1 MVIGWDPMGLKEFYH
16 AIEDKYY
23 AGLDWLDAHGVP
35 VYRVVD
41 AIEAQNIPSF
51 PVAMLL
57 LVLVLGG
64 LWFALSGNLGGG
76 NALTITVIDGTQ
88 TPISGARVELSGDNF
103 VAQSLLTDARG
114 KVTFS
119 GLPQGVLLTL
129 SASKED
135 YQFRNTTVTLD
146 SGENVARITGIA
158 IPKNKSIALQL
169 YQSGT
174 TQAFADAVEL
184 QFSCPEDSTFNET
197 RVVTNGRVTLQDVP
211 ADCDTLTVTSSDVR
225 VQLQTGVVDT
235 TAAQPSLYLSFAA
248 QGNAELQVTIVGAD
262 ALPIEGIEVVLNS
275 AYGDP
280 LQTKFSDNAGSVKF
294 TGIVPDTYTVS
305 AYDGQGR
312 YASKTSPATSIS
324 GTNNSLTLV
333 MEQAAVG
340 EVRLQIVDES
350 NLAPIANATVIV
362 SRGTQTLP
370 SKRTDETGKV
380 SIPVSSGAGLSAS
393 IDHPNY
399 LISVVPVTVS
409 TAGFSTIALT
419 RATAENSQVLTVQ
432 IKDEL
437 NNPVEG
443 AQVALKKAVT
453 GASVGA
459 TKTTGASGTVVF
471 TSLEEGGYFV
481 SAYKPGFSDQ
491 KRSDVVQVRA
501 RTNASVALQLTLGTG
516 TIEVSVK
523 DDAGVAISGATIQ
536 VRDAITHNAAANEA
550 ISDVEGKASITLRA
564 DKIVYF
570 VISEGTFSTV
580 TTIPYAVKKGVNQK
594 IEVELPKSISRLETR
609 ILQLLFKGQPLES
622 ESALVPGQTY
632 TAIMGLYL
640 PDGSEP
646 TEAAIHVRTGN
657 SDEGRTN
664 PIENDDWYIR
674 DVRAAH
680 SIIKRGTTYTPPLGL
695 GIDNQ
700 NLTTGNAKWAN
711 VVIQNPNAGL
721 TLVEVDL
728 QVKDSAVQG
737 VDLPL
742 YYRAYAKS
750 GSYTRFP
757 LDAVLGGSDSTGEK
771 QGLYANANLATYSVG
786 NTSSTCTKDMCVALV
801 LEDLQT
807 RLQNPVFNETEVDVS
822 TQHRLGFVFR
832 SLSDSVLQDTKILVK
847 SSTASADLKTYEV
860 VNAVGVKKT
869 GTAQGNIVDVALGT
883 VQRDNVI
890 TGFVN
895 FAASKEGS
903 SNITLSII
911 SGKNEIFKREL
922 RVKVNAAS
930 VFETEVLPQAILP
943 LLTNQLLVKAYVAAE
958 GGRIGLE
965 NVAVTIKKNGTTLTS
980 GFTDGE
986 GIFPYELNEPNVG
999 DVIEFTLE
1007 KPGYK
1012 PIIKTIRVGD
1022 NIVLFSPNQINEN
1035 LIINGV
1041 SRKTR
1046 EVRLTNLASIPLKLT
1061 EVRLSGGFDDLVK
1074 FELLS
1079 DNLIGTEIPVNGD
1092 VNLAF
1097 ALELTEKGM
1106 RLLNAQTF
1114 NGAIVVTTETTTS
1127 AKTFVNALPAVIKA
1141 GFGGEVDDSSC
1152 LIVEPLKWDI
1162 YTNTNEQKQLGFEIK
1177 NNCKVKGEP
1186 VRLANLSAKIKQ
1198 ISGDTLGTFT
1208 ATALEGRSV
1217 ELGAGYR
1224 VIVDSLPAN
1233 GSTTVNVKFAP
1244 GNILSG
1250 VATPELAF
1258 QAINLTQGGSE
1269 DSVMDTVKVNLVVN
1283 DLTKCLEVKT
1293 PQSLTIESC
1302 PINLGFG
1309 QYGNYFNQGL
1319 YQPTGVPYYN
1329 PSFSVLNQTTNPSG
1343 TSLLPSNQSTPNYNQ
1358 GSSIYNPYY
1367 TRNTLNSGYYGTT
1380 GYNGLGQYN
1389 PNGQPFNPNNG
1400 NYAQLNGYY
1409 ANPYVDSYNNFPGG
1423 YSNYISGCGST
1434 EVRIENSCQTE
1445 VDVQLD
1451 ADPNLQTSANTFT
1464 LKPNSTQR
1472 VRIASGVRIGRYPFV
1487 VNAKSRGSV
1496 DATTEVASLAVLIK
1510 SPTEVNGDCIS
1521 LDRTKYS
1528 FNEFVQTPV
1537 KGKVYN
1543 NCYDQGVRL
1552 VERGDTVTL
1561 SSFFNPDATQE
1572 VVLDP
1577 RTVPGAI
1584 PRNNTLVNSIQTTGL
1599 TTKSN
1604 GDGGTI
1610 QVYEFQIFPDFQT
1623 YRRQLAPG
1631 QQGGIGEKILDIKS
1645 FAEKNYYRVE
1655 SYGVIS
1661 VKYLDA
1667 FSAAQQKQFP
1677 VIFENLF
1684 KLASALDALIGGG
1697 SPAITNFQDCI
1708 NPNALQNRAVT
1719 SDNKEVA
1726 PLVFGD
1732 NDFKQFT
1739 TFTYLTQFP
1748 DSVIRVSDAHCGG
1761 QDYLSKLNP
1770 ARIES
1775 RDDSRVFATFQVV
1788 DKRDIQVTINR
1799 PLTLNRDV
1807 VIEGRIEA
1815 ELTRTFVNAG
1825 TQRVSIPVKITV
1837 QRLKNPQ
1844 NNNALQLQACTAEGY
1859 VSGSNFVS
1867 RYGFD
1872 KLSWEWEY
1880 EKAPDCTTTFCD
1892 GTQLMLYLAKT
1903 KLGNFNKFLE
1913 NNSKTGA
1920 VFSDSERTGENAYST
1935 RTLVTDIHDSVAGIE
1950 DDTTYDLDAEEAEDK
1965 FTFFV
1970 AKRPAAGD
1978 TTSLLHVPQ
1987 NSAIRQSLTDY
1998 ETEVNRLN
2006 KDSSLQDRMNMATLM
2021 QDKLENFTDI
2031 PTVNQLVIVIDPKKL
2046 CANDPKNDKKALE
2059 DCPAQKVVEL
2069 LGAETR
2075 NVGKVSNKM
2084 FWLYGEYKEF
2094 HTQAMDRLKNIQLAN
2109 KLDDPSVGFEIKP
2122 SNPDKWALRKSGS
2135 VDEVPYGGYADAIIG
2150 SDALSIDSDMNV
2162 FPEDAYVFVSKEL
2175 AVAITSA
2182 IESNFIAYAVPGN
2195 GEDISLEAENYIL
2208 SNAKTKDGFTWA
2220 PYASSDDFRAQFRE
2234 TKAYLLADT
2243 YSSALLEGLN
2253 SDSVQID
2260 KYNYVQNIDRQAGA
2274 GTYNA
2279 MRNTLFAS
2287 TATSIQEIQTTAQLA
2302 EETAKIKA
2310 LVDNLEKVID
2320 DIAGEPSAP
2329 TTEAESIP
2337 IVTNSSNRVELSAAG
2352 QYKVRLEAVWNASA
2366 KTFGTLGVFIP
2377 QYETEV
2383 LSLEEIDASNATAG
2397 KGTSYVDNPFM
2408 YVAFDGLT
2416 GGTQRTDFGLGGG
2429 VLANLDESV
2438 VLKGNVGLVAGGA
2451 NQPTITTYYDQ
2462 QPTAAANKIAQFTNK
2477 AGRPALFKLQKLG
2490 DAWAFD
2496 YAPNRIAPVKTTLF
2510 STEVPIYQYIV
2521 ADAILANTTGAYTFD
2536 PGIITWVDCS
2546 NASVDFFTANKGA
2559 QNALMCNPSRA
2570 NDFVLNGARAGTDY
2584 SYLGVALLPPGDTP
2598 LYMYPICARDSA
2610 AIQNAVQSTPVQLS
2624 ATSTTQL
2631 GQVELKA
2638 TVAAPKDLWEM
2649 IQYINNGTACA
2660 SIGQDNLDI
2669 IWNLGSTSVVPNKL
2683 LCQATGASNTPVAP
2697 QAPAA
2702 TGN

>member
-1 MVIGWDPMGLKEFYH
+1 MGLKEFYH

-23 AGLDWLDAHGVP
+23 AGLDWLDAHGIP

-51 PVAMLL
+51 PVAML
-57 LVLVLGG
+57 VLVLLLGG
-64 LWFALSGNLGGG
+64 IWFALSGNLGAG
-76 NALTITVIDGTQ
+76 NSLTVTVIDGTQ

-103 VAQSLLTDARG
+103 LGQSLLTDARG

-119 GLPQGVLLTL
+119 GIPAGTLLTL
-129 SASKED
+129 NATKDD
-135 YQFRNTTVTLD
+135 YQFRSTSVTLD
-146 SGENVARITGIA
+146 AGENVARLTGIA
-158 IPKNKSIALQL
+158 TPRNKSVALQL

-174 TQAFADAVEL
+174 TQAFSDVVEL
-184 QFSCPEDSTFNET
+184 QFTCPEDSTFSET
-197 RVVTNGRVTLQDVP
+197 RVVSNGRITLEDVP
-211 ADCDTLTVTSSDVR
+211 SECDTLNVTSSDVR
-225 VQLQTGVVDT
+225 VQLQNGVIDT
-235 TAAQPSLYLSFAA
+235 TAAQPLLYLSLAQ
-248 QGNAELQVTIVGAD
+248 QGNAELQVTIVGSD

-280 LQTKFSDNAGSVKF
+280 LQTKFSDNAGNVKF
-294 TGIVPDTYTVS
+294 TGIVADTYTVS
-305 AYDGQGR
+305 AHDGAGR
-312 YASKTSPATSIS
+312 YASKTSPATPIS
-324 GTNNSLTLV
+324 GTNNAISLVL
-333 MEQAAVG
+333 EQAAVG
-340 EVRLQIVDES
+340 EVRLQVVDES
-350 NLAPIANATVIV
+350 NLAPIANATVII

-370 SKRTDETGKV
+370 AKRTDETGKV

-399 LISVVPVTVS
+399 LIAVVPVTVS
-409 TAGFSTIALT
+409 TAGFSTISLT

-501 RTNASVALQLTLGTG
+501 RTNATLGLQLTLGTG
-516 TIEVSVK
+516 TIEVMVN
-523 DDAGVAISGATIQ
+523 DDAGAAISGATIQ
-536 VRDAITHNAAANEA
+536 VLDAITHNPAANEV

-570 VISEGTFSTV
+570 VVSEGTYSTV
-580 TTIPYAVKKGVNQK
+580 TTIPYAVKKSVSQNVR
-594 IEVELPKSISRLETR
+594 VELPKSVSRIEAK
-609 ILQLLFKGQPLES
+609 ILQLWFKGQPLES

-632 TAIMGLYL
+632 TAVLGLYL
-640 PDGSEP
+640 PDGAEP
-646 TEAAIHVRTGN
+646 TEAGIHVRTGN
-657 SDEGRTN
+657 SDEGKTN

-674 DVRAAH
+674 DVRAA
-680 SIIKRGTTYTPPLGL
+680 SATIKRGTTYTPPLGL

-700 NLTTGNAKWAN
+700 NLTTGNSKWAT
-711 VVIQNPNAGL
+711 VAIQNPHEGL
-721 TLVEVDL
+721 TLIEVDL
-728 QVKDSAVQG
+728 QVKDSAIQG

-742 YYRAYAKS
+742 YYRAYSKS
-750 GSYTRFP
+750 GSFTRFP
-757 LDAVLGGSDSTGEK
+757 LDAVLGGSDSTGDK
-771 QGLYANANLATYSVG
+771 QGLYANANLSTYSVG

-807 RLQNPVFNETEVDVS
+807 RLQSPVFKEAEVDVA

-869 GTAQGNIVDVALGT
+869 GTAQGNVVDVALGT

-895 FAASKEGS
+895 FTANKEGS
-903 SNITLSII
+903 SNVTLSII
-911 SGKNEIFKREL
+911 SGKNEVFKREL

-930 VFETEVLPQAILP
+930 VFEVEVLPQALLP
-943 LLTNQLLVKAYVAAE
+943 LLTNQILAKAFVQAE

-965 NVAVTIKKNGTTLTS
+965 NVSVTIKKNGTTLTS

-999 DVIEFTLE
+999 DTIELTLE
-1007 KPGYK
+1007 KAGYR

-1046 EVRLTNLASIPLKLT
+1046 EVRLTNLSSIPLKLA
-1061 EVRLSGGFDDLVK
+1061 EVKLSGGFEELIK

-1079 DNLIGTEIPVNGD
+1079 DTLIGSEIPVNGD

-1097 ALELTEKGM
+1097 AISLTEKGM
-1106 RLLNAQTF
+1106 KLLNAQTF
-1114 NGAIVVTTETTTS
+1114 NAAIVVTTETTTS
-1127 AKTFVNALPAVIKA
+1127 GKAFVNALPAIIKA

-1162 YTNTNEQKQLGFEIK
+1162 YTNANEQKQLGFEIK
-1177 NNCKVKGEP
+1177 NNCKVKGES
-1186 VRLANLSAKIKQ
+1186 VRLTNLSAKIKQ
-1198 ISGDTLGTFT
+1198 ISGDALGTFT
-1208 ATALEGRSV
+1208 ATALDGKKV
-1217 ELGAGYR
+1217 ELGAGFR
-1224 VIVDSLPAN
+1224 TVLESLPAN
-1233 GSTTVNVKFAP
+1233 GSATVNVQFAP
-1244 GNILSG
+1244 GSILSG

-1258 QAINLTQGGSE
+1258 QAINLTQGGNE
-1269 DSVMDTVKVNLVVN
+1269 DSIGDTVKINLVVN

-1293 PQSLTIESC
+1293 PQALTIESC

-1343 TSLLPSNQSTPNYNQ
+1343 TSLLPSNQSTPYNA

-1389 PNGQPFNPNNG
+1389 PNGQPFNPATG

-1409 ANPYVDSYNNFPGG
+1409 ANPLVDSYNTQPGG

-1434 EVRIENSCQTE
+1434 EVRIENSCQSE

-1464 LKPNSTQR
+1464 LKPNQTQR
-1472 VRIASGVRIGRYPFV
+1472 VRIASGVRIGRYPFIV
-1487 VNAKSRGSV
+1487 SAKARGSV
-1496 DATTEVASLAVLIK
+1496 DATTEVANLAVLIK

-1577 RTVPGAI
+1577 RTVPGAV

-1599 TTKSN
+1599 STKSN

-1623 YRRQLAPG
+1623 YRRQIAPG
-1631 QQGGIGEKILDIKS
+1631 QQGGIGEKILDIKT

-1708 NPNALQNRAVT
+1708 NVNALQNRAVT

-1726 PLVFGD
+1726 PLTFGD
-1732 NDFKQFT
+1732 SDFKQFT

-1748 DSVIRVSDAHCGG
+1748 DSVIKVADTHCGG
-1761 QDYLSKLNP
+1761 QDYLSKLSP
-1770 ARIES
+1770 AKLES
-1775 RDDSRVFATFQVV
+1775 KDDSRVFATFQVV

-1799 PLTLNRDV
+1799 PLTLAKDV
-1807 VIEGRIEA
+1807 VIEGRLEA

-1859 VSGSNFVS
+1859 VSGNNFS
-1867 RYGFD
+1867 TRYGFD
-1872 KLSWEWEY
+1872 KLSWDWTFNGS
-1880 EKAPDCTTTFCD
+1880 PDCSNTFCD
-1892 GTQLMLYLAKT
+1892 ATQLFLYLAKD
-1903 KLGNFNKFLE
+1903 KVKKFNQFLA
-1913 NNSKTGA
+1913 NNPNAFTS
-1920 VFSDSERTGENAYST
+1920 SERTGDKSYST
-1935 RTLVTDIHDSVAGIE
+1935 RTLILDIHESVQDIKDITTPSSTPKAFFIGQNNKLLPIAPTASAKPVFQSQFQNVKDSA
-1950 DDTTYDLDAEEAEDK
+1950 TTLLAKEKGVSDQLSFVKTMQSALNTLQNQREADQWVVVLDEEALRTK
-1965 FTFFV
+1965 S
-1970 AKRPAAGD
+1970 GD
-1978 TTSLLHVPQ
+1978 CRT
-1987 NSAIRQSLTDY
+1987 
-1998 ETEVNRLN
+1998 
-2006 KDSSLQDRMNMATLM
+2006 K
-2021 QDKLENFTDI
+2021 
-2031 PTVNQLVIVIDPKKL
+2031 
-2046 CANDPKNDKKALE
+2046 NDPNCDSTLQNVLA
-2059 DCPAQKVVEL
+2059 L
-2069 LGAETR
+2069 LGAEERKDR
-2075 NVGKVSNKM
+2075 NGKKH
-2084 FWLYGEYKEF
+2084 LYW
-2094 HTQAMDRLKNIQLAN
+2094 
-2109 KLDDPSVGFEIKP
+2109 S
-2122 SNPDKWALRKSGS
+2122 
-2135 VDEVPYGGYADAIIG
+2135 
-2150 SDALSIDSDMNV
+2150 
-2162 FPEDAYVFVSKEL
+2162 
-2175 AVAITSA
+2175 
-2182 IESNFIAYAVPGN
+2182 
-2195 GEDISLEAENYIL
+2195 
-2208 SNAKTKDGFTWA
+2208 
-2220 PYASSDDFRAQFRE
+2220 FRE
-2234 TKAYLLADT
+2234 FQ
-2243 YSSALLEGLN
+2243 ALHDQL
-2253 SDSVQID
+2253 VQ
-2260 KYNYVQNIDRQAGA
+2260 
-2274 GTYNA
+2274 
-2279 MRNTLFAS
+2279 
-2287 TATSIQEIQTTAQLA
+2287 
-2302 EETAKIKA
+2302 
-2310 LVDNLEKVID
+2310 
-2320 DIAGEPSAP
+2320 
-2329 TTEAESIP
+2329 
-2337 IVTNSSNRVELSAAG
+2337 RVEA
-2352 QYKVRLEAVWNASA
+2352 
-2366 KTFGTLGVFIP
+2366 
-2377 QYETEV
+2377 
-2383 LSLEEIDASNATAG
+2383 
-2397 KGTSYVDNPFM
+2397 
-2408 YVAFDGLT
+2408 
-2416 GGTQRTDFGLGGG
+2416 
-2429 VLANLDESV
+2429 
-2438 VLKGNVGLVAGGA
+2438 
-2451 NQPTITTYYDQ
+2451 
-2462 QPTAAANKIAQFTNK
+2462 
-2477 AGRPALFKLQKLG
+2477 
-2490 DAWAFD
+2490 
-2496 YAPNRIAPVKTTLF
+2496 
-2510 STEVPIYQYIV
+2510 
-2521 ADAILANTTGAYTFD
+2521 
-2536 PGIITWVDCS
+2536 
-2546 NASVDFFTANKGA
+2546 
-2559 QNALMCNPSRA
+2559 
-2570 NDFVLNGARAGTDY
+2570 
-2584 SYLGVALLPPGDTP
+2584 
-2598 LYMYPICARDSA
+2598 
-2610 AIQNAVQSTPVQLS
+2610 
-2624 ATSTTQL
+2624 
-2631 GQVELKA
+2631 
-2638 TVAAPKDLWEM
+2638 
-2649 IQYINNGTACA
+2649 NNGTKLERFDDA
-2660 SIGQDNLDI
+2660 SVL
-2669 IWNLGSTSVVPNKL
+2669 SYV
-2683 LCQATGASNTPVAP
+2683 AT
-2697 QAPAA
+2697 
-2702 TGN
+2702 